1 MARGGPSPTR
11 PFEILPIRSHALPSR
26 GQQHFGPRAGSPSAA
41 VPATDP
47 SPDPREAIPRNSIGR
62 GTVVARVGVVPP
74 RGYHRCTRPGVVTP
88 FVNRLAGIVS
98 ATGLRKHGGHMT
110 TLSLGQAARLTGRG
124 KTILARAISG
134 RLFAAS
140 KEDGDSNIAGAES
153 ARVYPFPAPV
163 ETVAELRTR
172 LTMAEERLSELK
184 AMLEDMR
191 RDRDA
196 WREQAQTRLLPAPA
210 ARMPWWPWRRTAG

>member
-1 MARGGPSPTR
+1 
-11 PFEILPIRSHALPSR
+11 
-26 GQQHFGPRAGSPSAA
+26 
-41 VPATDP
+41 
-47 SPDPREAIPRNSIGR
+47 
-62 GTVVARVGVVPP
+62 
-74 RGYHRCTRPGVVTP
+74 
-88 FVNRLAGIVS
+88 
-98 ATGLRKHGGHMT
+98 MT

-134 RLFAAS
+134 RFFARS
-140 KEDGDSNIAGAES
+140 TEDGGSNSSES

-163 ETVAELRTR
+163 ETAAELRTR
-172 LTMAEERLSELK
+172 LTLAEERLADLK

-210 ARMPWWPWRRTAG
+210 APMSWWPWRRTAG

>member
-1 MARGGPSPTR
+1 MQPSLTMPVAHIDRDAGLTG
-11 PFEILPIRSHALPSR
+11 SR
-26 GQQHFGPRAGSPSAA
+26 
-41 VPATDP
+41 DP
-47 SPDPREAIPRNSIGR
+47 LEHSED
-62 GTVVARVGVVPP
+62 T
-74 RGYHRCTRPGVVTP
+74 
-88 FVNRLAGIVS
+88 
-98 ATGLRKHGGHMT
+98 GGHMT
-110 TLSLGQAARLTGRG
+110 TLSLGQAARLTGRS

-134 RLFAAS
+134 RLFAGS
-140 KEDGDSNIAGAES
+140 KEDGGHNMDGAES

-172 LTMAEERLSELK
+172 LALAEERLTDLK

-210 ARMPWWPWRRTAG
+210 ARISWWPWRRTAG